1 MKNKNLLRVLVNPFE
16 RIAGLKALM
25 VGLVIIVITI
35 IIGNNSGVHFD
46 GVLDIHLNSQPIP
59 LIQDFIMQGL
69 SLATLIL
76 LIVIAG
82 IIWSKSFR
90 IIDII
95 GTTFLARFPFLFASI
110 AGYFFNA
117 PNIGSLSEI
126 SDLLSDPNALQDMIV
141 LSLLSLII
149 VLPLMIWYIIIQYNA
164 YKVSLGISKKI
175 AVLSYIA
182 IIFIG
187 EIISTVLIMLIL

>member
-1 MKNKNLLRVLVNPFE
+1 MNNQNLLRVLVNPFE
-16 RIAGLKALM
+16 RIAGLKALIA
-25 VGLVIIVITI
+25 GLIIIVITI

-95 GTTFLARFPFLFASI
+95 GTTFLARFPFLFSSI
-110 AGYFFNA
+110 VGYFLKS
-117 PNIGSLSEI
+117 PNISSV
-126 SDLLSDPNALQDMIV
+126 SDIDALLSDANALHNLII
-141 LSLLSLII
+141 LSLWGLITFFPI
-149 VLPLMIWYIIIQYNA
+149 IIWYLIIQYNA

-175 AVLSYIA
+175 AVLSCIA